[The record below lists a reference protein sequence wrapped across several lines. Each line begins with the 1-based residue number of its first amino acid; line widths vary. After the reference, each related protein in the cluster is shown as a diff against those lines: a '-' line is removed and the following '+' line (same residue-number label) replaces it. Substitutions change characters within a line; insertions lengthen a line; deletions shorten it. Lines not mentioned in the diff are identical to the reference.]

1 MKKLKGII
9 NSLKDVWFV
18 MLLISGLSMSA
29 AVKTHGISENFILIN
44 GISLMVFIVLYF
56 ISTTKFKK

>member
-1 MKKLKGII
+1 MRKLKGII

-29 AVKTHGISENFILIN
+29 MVNTHGIPETNFLIN
-44 GISLMVFIVLYF
+44 AISLMVFIVLYF

>member
-1 MKKLKGII
+1 MRKLKGII
-9 NSLKDVWFV
+9 NSLKDLWFV

-29 AVKTHGISENFILIN
+29 MIKTPKMPDNYMLIN
-44 GISLMVFIVLYF
+44 AVSFMVFLVLYF

>member
-1 MKKLKGII
+1 
-9 NSLKDVWFV
+9 

-29 AVKTHGISENFILIN
+29 AVKTHGISENLILIN

>member
-1 MKKLKGII
+1 MRKLKAII
-9 NSLKDVWFV
+9 NNLKDLWFV

-29 AVKTHGISENFILIN
+29 AVKTHGMPENFIFIN